1 MEIVLVEGG
10 EILTTFAPL
19 FSNNIKD
26 VNEMDN
32 ELPILECDIELM
44 RRLNVPSQ
52 TTLKQASSEFAAYW
66 QRVRKEADMRE
77 KTPVTASLSKRNDTK
92 P

>member
-1 MEIVLVEGG
+1 
-10 EILTTFAPL
+10 
-19 FSNNIKD
+19 
-26 VNEMDN
+26 MDN

-52 TTLKQASSEFAAYW
+52 TTLKQASSEFADYW

-77 KTPVTASLSKRNDTK
+77 KTLVTASHAAPSKRNDTK

>member
-1 MEIVLVEGG
+1 MEIALVEGG
-10 EILTTFAPL
+10 EILTTFALL

-66 QRVRKEADMRE
+66 QRVRKEADMRD
-77 KTPVTASLSKRNDTK
+77 KTPVSASLSKRNDTK

>member
-1 MEIVLVEGG
+1 
-10 EILTTFAPL
+10 
-19 FSNNIKD
+19 
-26 VNEMDN
+26 MDN

-66 QRVRKEADMRE
+66 QRVRKEADMRD
-77 KTPVTASLSKRNDTK
+77 TPPPSPHHTQRRVKEMTPNRE
-92 P
+92 

>member
-1 MEIVLVEGG
+1 
-10 EILTTFAPL
+10 
-19 FSNNIKD
+19 
-26 VNEMDN
+26 MDN

-52 TTLKQASSEFAAYW
+52 TTLKQASYEFAAYW
-66 QRVRKEADMRE
+66 QRVRKEADMRDPPPSPRH
-77 KTPVTASLSKRNDTK
+77 TQRRVKRNDTK